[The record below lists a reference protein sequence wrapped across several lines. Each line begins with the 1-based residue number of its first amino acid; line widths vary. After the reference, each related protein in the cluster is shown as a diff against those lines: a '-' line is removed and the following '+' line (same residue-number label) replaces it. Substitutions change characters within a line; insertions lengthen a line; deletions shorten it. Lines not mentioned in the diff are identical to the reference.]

1 MISPFP
7 PPGFVPGT
15 SRVPGIQVYVPG
27 DTVEKPPEVLDF
39 TCPKCGATTAYSVAE
54 RKLVCEHCGYSETPP
69 ETRLGRGA
77 EGFEFEV
84 ETVERA
90 EKGWGEERKELA
102 CQHCGGVV
110 STPTD
115 TIAFSCPFCGSNKVL
130 FREPLQ
136 DVLRPRYLIPF
147 KISPQDGW
155 GAVQKWL
162 GNSWMLPAA
171 LRAETLRTAESPEK
185 LNPVYIPY
193 WTFSAACNAAWKAQ
207 VAHEVVEHHTVNGQT
222 VENRRIEWRN
232 EEGKVQKAFSDLL
245 VPGTTHLN
253 MSVLGRID
261 AFNIADLILYEPR
274 HLAGMRAQAYDL
286 PLEEA
291 WDAGRQVLRENMR
304 QACLDRA
311 SSTQVR
317 NFTMSL
323 DFSDESW
330 RYILVPVYTGVYR
343 YQEKSYQ
350 ILVNGQ
356 TGRIAGPRP
365 VDWEKVWLVIAGIL
379 SPGLLL
385 SIVGW
390 LFSGNQPGA
399 MTGTFGLILIVV
411 ALVIVFFLLRQAM
424 ELEHV

>member
-1 MISPFP
+1 MTNPFP
-7 PPGFVPGT
+7 PPGFVPGI
-15 SRVPGIQVYVPG
+15 SRIPGIEVYIPAEP
-27 DTVEKPPEVLDF
+27 VEKPPEIVDF

-54 RKLVCEHCGYSETPP
+54 DKLVCEHCGYSETPQ
-69 ETRLGRGA
+69 ETRLGRAA

-84 ETVERA
+84 ETVERS

-102 CQHCGGVV
+102 CQRCGGVV
-110 STPTD
+110 STPPD
-115 TIAFSCPFCGSNKVL
+115 TIAFTCPFCGSNKVL
-130 FREPLQ
+130 FREPLE

-147 KISPQDGW
+147 KISPQAGRD
-155 GAVQKWL
+155 ALQKWL
-162 GNSWMLPAA
+162 GSSWMLPP
-171 LRAETLRTAESPEK
+171 ELRTAAAPEK

-193 WTFSAACNAAWKAQ
+193 WTFSTSCDAAWKAQ
-207 VAHEVVEHHTVNGQT
+207 VAHEIVEHHTVNGQT
-222 VENRRIEWRN
+222 VESRRIEWRN
-232 EEGKVQKAFSDLL
+232 EEGKVQKVFNDLF

-253 MSVLGRID
+253 LSVLARID

-291 WDAGRQVLRENMR
+291 WDAGRQVLRERMH

-323 DFSDESW
+323 DFGDEKW
-330 RYILVPVYTGVYR
+330 RYILVPLYTGVYR

-390 LFSGNQPGA
+390 LFSADQAGA
-399 MTGTFGLILIVV
+399 MAASFGLVLMVV
-411 ALVIVFFLLRQAM
+411 ALVIAFFLLRKAM